1 MLIKPITNKDHT
13 ANNRD
18 VRDIRLWP
26 LESVFWFG
34 GRRIYIEITDI
45 NQKCGE
51 AATPTA
57 GAG

>member
-1 MLIKPITNKDHT
+1 V
-13 ANNRD
+13 NND
-18 VRDIRLWP
+18 PKVC
-26 LESVFWFG
+26 FG
-34 GRRIYIEITDI
+34 FGVEVIFIEIADI